1 MVTLLPRGL
10 LKIKLIKQKC
20 EIHNCNEDNP
30 KVLDFHHI
38 IPQTELGCT
47 DHPTN
52 IAIIC
57 SNCHRKVHLNLLKII
72 GVIPSTEMPNK
83 RTLIYEINGQRN
95 IDIEIPERFVN
106 LMKVI

>member
-1 MVTLLPRGL
+1 MLQPRGS

-20 EIHNCNEDNP
+20 EIHNCNESNP

-57 SNCHRKVHLNLLKII
+57 ANCHRKIHLGILNII
-72 GVIPSTEMPNK
+72 GVIPSTELPNK
-83 RTLIYEINGQRN
+83 RTLVYEIDGKRN
-95 IDIEIPERFVN
+95 IDIEIPNRQQS
-106 LMKVI
+106 LMKVM